1 MTLCGSKVPRRANLA
16 LVPLTALLLSN
27 VGHAAPS
34 TAITTC
40 AFVITTPG
48 QSYLA
53 NDLLGCPGPGISI
66 TGQRCPTPAG
76 WPRNPGFGCIRRR
89 HRRGRDQTAILIQ
102 GPGTIA
108 GFVGGVSFVNVDFS
122 NVIDVTATGNS
133 VGFSLT
139 RFSQNVIQ
147 GNLATENSFLGIE
160 IIGSSENRVVNNL
173 VTNNGDV
180 VLGGLGIWL
189 FGGAALNEVHAN
201 IVIGNSEVSNGIV
214 VGLGSTQNNIAGN
227 TALSNGF
234 DMEDANPN
242 CDDNRWRGNRFD
254 TANPIVHSVGARGR
268 PPRRAG
274 IPSPRTKAPRLAAR
288 SRLTEPPSYF
298 PVKK

>member
-40 AFVITTPG
+40 AFVITTTG
-48 QSYLA
+48 QYYLA

-66 TGQRCPTPAG
+66 KASGVQLRLGGHAIQG
-76 WPRNPGFGCIRRR
+76 SGHGDGIDA
-89 HRRGRDQTAILIQ
+89 RDQTAILIQ

-139 RFSQNVIQ
+139 RSSQNVIQ
-147 GNLATENSFLGIE
+147 GNLATENSFLGIQ
-160 IIGSSENRVVNNL
+160 IIGGSENKVVNNL

-189 FGGAALNEVHAN
+189 LGGTALNEVHAN
-201 IVIGNSEVSNGIV
+201 IVIGNSEVSNGIE
-214 VGLGSTQNNIAGN
+214 VGLGSTQNNVAGN
-227 TALSNGF
+227 TALGNGF

-254 TANPIVHSVGARGR
+254 TANQSCIQ
-268 PPRRAG
+268 
-274 IPSPRTKAPRLAAR
+274 
-288 SRLTEPPSYF
+288 
-298 PVKK
+298 

>member
-1 MTLCGSKVPRRANLA
+1 MSNSGWVATQSRGRGMATASTL
-16 LVPLTALLLSN
+16 
-27 VGHAAPS
+27 
-34 TAITTC
+34 
-40 AFVITTPG
+40 
-48 QSYLA
+48 
-53 NDLLGCPGPGISI
+53 
-66 TGQRCPTPAG
+66 
-76 WPRNPGFGCIRRR
+76 
-89 HRRGRDQTAILIQ
+89 RDQTAILIQ

-139 RFSQNVIQ
+139 RSSQNVIQ
-147 GNLATENSFLGIE
+147 GNLATENSFLGIQ
-160 IIGSSENRVVNNL
+160 IIGGSENKVVNNL

-189 FGGAALNEVHAN
+189 LGGTALNEVHAN
-201 IVIGNSEVSNGIV
+201 IVIGNSEVSNGIE

-227 TALSNGF
+227 TALGNGF
-234 DMEDANPN
+234 DMEDVNPN
-242 CDDNRWRGNRFD
+242 CDDNRWRESVRHGE
-254 TANPIVHSVGARGR
+254 PIVHSVGARGR

-288 SRLTEPPSYF
+288 SRLTEPPS
-298 PVKK
+298 